1 MPKKHLPTTTLN
13 GNYESN
19 LPFRRDTIHNTDL
32 PSENEDFIPVPIQIF
47 LWRQSSPFIKQ
58 KFGNLTDA
66 SAIIFDRVLVQNI
79 LHGLSPSLTDAIS
92 SIPRWLLKKAAF
104 PHVMHACSSVMKQN
118 LPLIE
123 QQQQQHSFPTS
134 HSSLLVT
141 TPSSHSPT
149 VSTQI
154 QIPSH
159 LQLPTSLNSAMSSI
173 ENQLN
178 QSYSPCRSSAIV
190 NHSLSPI
197 EIRLFH
203 TLNCLIL
210 ESSESKSQ
218 PCSLNAIQLFIYLFF
233 PYIHTYLQ
241 GNKRE
246 FLSNPDLAQ
255 GMRIIWQPLFEYCQ
269 PDIRLF
275 NALVKPVL
283 ITNNHREQ
291 RFSSDNNNQL
301 NRSSTLIHSSIQRSS
316 TEMQFSCDLKKQYSL
331 DQPNIYSEAS
341 NTNYFQSKVNIQE
354 KQNLNT
360 IIRNASVTTTIC
372 QSIID
377 FSNYEI
383 ANNNQTSLAP
393 IVHMESICSI
403 SNASQPT
410 ISPQTTVP
418 NTSHINFGMPKSLSA
433 PSMHLH
439 FPSTRQPP
447 NISNADVNNIISS
460 PKTRSPEYLLFAT
473 YFDIGIIRTLF
484 NPSWL
489 TDGYLWCLEYLNKR
503 MINISDEMLSDSL
516 TNGILPINNLRIKS
530 LSMPQIN
537 TINENNFFS
546 YLKQNYLN
554 EQTTHNIIE
563 QQSMTTSPPNSIN
576 KPTKLLN
583 VQCKFSSEKISYNK
597 NYTQKCDNL
606 YKKASKMCYIDDDRI
621 EHLDLA
627 DTDRHRNFRK
637 LSSTSSPH
645 SGCFR
650 FTGPNVL
657 LFKTSILNNIDPVGQ
672 SANFEST
679 VQKLTVS
686 KSTTN
691 LTAMKLG
698 SVSDSAINYNFLA
711 EPEEAQGL
719 NGYINRNGTVN
730 FGVILAGIH
739 AVICK
744 EHHFKVCELVMNI
757 LDVLFGLTVI
767 SSTEDEAYKKQLSNN
782 GNKYIKT
789 TFELTQEHIEKWL
802 KQIDTIED
810 EKFQLALDII
820 LRILKR
826 LGCSNCQPRGR
837 SFLLDQLHGKA
848 RVLLNKL
855 RLLHHER
862 FAKFFLHFT
871 LTADL
876 AHVLDILHAFCS
888 YCSAST
894 IGLAHYAPYLT
905 TNHDVKSPQTYS
917 NNFANTHLGTGLK
930 GVDGFIFNII
940 FKPLVTRINQMEE
953 HLLIPDNVKLYSECR
968 AFLTYVKEHHG
979 GIFRS
984 VAFSSLI
991 DAEKKIT
998 ILRNLIKEKSTHQN
1012 DNKLRRSPDNN
1023 LVKNVYG
1030 SIDQELQKQSAIA
1043 EQSPVINRSQPITES
1058 LTEGDDHS
1066 LYEHQK
1072 QSLYVDLTCVRMG
1085 LLRLHCLLQSSPPG
1099 SLPDPQFL
1107 HNLLVLDA
1115 PIISK
1120 AAFLI
1125 ECAHFVRCCSL
1136 GQWPV
1141 SMRINTATFRSHET
1155 HTGRTNG
1162 SINVRANKIYQAAAG
1177 RMFYIW
1183 GDALS
1188 SQLESILNIELQQNL
1203 STNLWNKDEIF
1214 EDYYNEAIVNR
1225 SGHDC
1230 PHALKLLVC
1239 LLLYEITSFLRETY
1253 ETLPKLSSL
1262 RIEAANCRQQ
1272 RTNNTQH
1279 STDVPSNIMDKHS
1292 TGRLRMD
1299 SLGSQIS
1306 NRSTISLISEKQ
1318 PFSPQMLSTAT
1329 INMNPLAR
1337 ERHISF
1343 AIPKEHDSN
1352 ESNHTA
1358 ILMNDDD
1365 SGVGAADGYSTS
1377 VFTAAHKRKSIAGIP
1392 MKSKLSRRNSTKLT
1406 KLPVRM
1412 KDVGKS
1418 THRSSFRA
1426 RRRSHI
1432 SNTTT
1437 DNDVHQNMTTECSTT
1452 EATIEHPASADDELE
1467 LEKFDNFINTRPMP
1481 WMNVVIKIFNNV
1493 NLTCNHQ
1500 LKCLSTCYEKQAKSC
1515 RNILVALLNMYQS
1528 SSSSTFYSRSSSMQT
1543 NLKCTDAGANTAR
1556 RVGSLMQIPLMIL
1569 CKSSVLLEDEH
1580 YSQILPLSWELLL
1593 DRNEELSSCAA
1604 TIVILTAAR
1613 AHTLVEELIHKE
1625 MENASPLVRYNA
1637 ILKFQILWRFRHQLW
1652 VRLENDAH
1660 STMKIL
1666 PPSIEFVLPS
1676 PTLGLAN
1683 LQTVDPPWMPHVKTL
1698 VQQVAINQEE
1708 VRAVVTTSKT
1718 RKRHQQELIHSA
1730 LMTED
1735 ISKRVARENFA
1746 ISIVPMLEGASFE
1759 PLLNLSEDEE
1769 DEAHTDD
1776 DRIMDTSI
1784 QLCEAQ
1790 GTLPSV
1796 FGAAIFH
1803 LVDMLEDEE
1812 VINNGAIVSGAARKV
1827 LWNCLLD
1834 EPTLFIRFFFEKISQ
1849 KERRIKSLQS
1859 LHHLMIYFTDIP
1871 PQFAHAI
1878 FNYVLGLLSS
1888 MVRSPL
1894 DGSQELIVN
1903 GLTLLWQIV
1912 PYLHGLVL
1920 KDLKQILRKEQAEML
1935 ILVTGNMPSTK
1946 KVIIHGPD
1954 MSQIPTQAIISE
1966 DTQFSSVLQ
1975 EALEFFGIPSSK
1987 REQYY
1992 LIDVKTQLIH
2002 IPDTY
2007 VRDFYFFRRNIYP
2020 QLSLVYMDGKKSQQ
2034 GLERMAIFLK
2044 TTELSKVLFARYL
2057 LETMPFNQINNCIT
2071 FFHDELI
2078 KSPLFPRKSLESDFN
2093 LYTTIHNKEVFNLDM
2108 LHKYNWIKLI
2118 TCIFFNMDDKITTT
2132 TTSDI
2137 SLFISVINGSF
2148 ILHCEDLLMLR
2159 FCLATYINIVKHF
2172 RHIFAANGYLLIM
2185 PTFLCVYSNIQ
2196 SNPMLK
2202 KAIEYCCRQ
2211 FFILHR
2217 IPFILQMLGSISQ
2230 LFDFNQ
2236 STDNTHTNGVQS
2248 TSLFRLLIALEQT
2261 NFDSMTDD
2269 YSILELIKNDSS
2281 TSKTHD
2287 TTAGNMNT
2295 VAALGQ
2301 RAMFVPRV
2309 IKSLDFC
2316 YADDDTIF
2324 TLLNCFDVCVTVD
2337 VEQVFRVG
2345 KFAYAPNS
2353 LRSLQMLNIIDMLL
2367 PKYLQH
2373 IKDYTNKNDIHKCG
2387 LNEIKKLEKLSI
2399 TMKTLIHSSEWL
2411 TRTFT
2416 EPKSDASADVTYRYS
2431 RNSYLSPSILADE
2444 ESTNRFIDERAKSKI
2459 QDVDELEQASEF
2471 RWPRD
2476 IILAIISTFIHF
2488 SIQRSNELIK
2498 LLRDSTIH
2506 LPELLDTKSHTRLA
2520 DIAHT
2525 LLKLSSF
2532 DPITVGCRGVQNY
2545 FQKLLPYTDWS
2556 DEQLRPVLNN
2566 ILRRI
2571 DRMFVKVC
2579 KKSTTKHSFDWEATA
2594 GILNG
2599 IYLTVDRHPYIAY
2612 FPNFKILISGC
2623 ITLILNENQI
2633 DVGRSVPRTTIHIF
2647 PKELSRSVIKLV
2659 GRYLL
2664 AIKHQPNLEALTSN
2678 NSWSSLNT
2686 SSAIDY
2692 LLHFFLPLLFW
2703 MSSEQ
2708 KDGQKLHPMDISY
2721 IITVLL
2727 SSVKPPLK
2735 PATTIGTQNISMAS
2749 IVNAGKQ
2756 HLILGEATLASNTFS
2771 HKPIGQL
2778 KYLAQT
2784 VSLLGLK
2791 IVIVSFSKQIRNESQ
2806 RIIEAIKAICN
2817 KQAHISS
2824 NLLSFIDFIVSYE
2837 TPIYVILRPFLCYYM
2852 NSMTSKNDSD
2862 YEIIRSIQQKLSFDK
2877 IVPSKS
2883 MAEILNELTQEW
2895 NQLNEE
2901 LADESKIFDVHHK
2914 RATSTD
2920 KMHLSADVCQQMKN
2934 NDGTRTRMNIIH
2946 NQGSTA
2952 RSQTTNTIYLEGQE
2966 QSDSSLDS
2974 SVKNRTEKIQVADA
2988 LNILEAYYIRYRTR
3002 CGVSDT
3008 TNNRKEYS
3016 TLRDLSFM
3024 KVKTAASVPNN
3035 HLDVQS
3041 ISKLRPQTAFSRS
3054 LITTSG
3060 HSGST
3065 MNRSFKYYNQMG
3077 DNNAS
3082 HEHSIGNETSPKL
3095 RTFHGL
3101 KRNMACLDKSRST
3114 RSSRQFKTTNE
3125 LSMKYDATEEMNV
3138 IFRPNRYVNQQSIDS
3153 SNIHPSSDQTSLN
3166 PFAHST
3172 TNPTNDQ
3179 TSNSSSR

>member
-1 MPKKHLPTTTLN
+1 MPKRHLPTTTLN

-19 LPFRRDTIHNTDL
+19 LPFRRETIHNTDL

-58 KFGNLTDA
+58 KFGNLADA

-104 PHVMHACSSVMKQN
+104 PHVMHACSSVMEHN

-123 QQQQQHSFPTS
+123 QQQQQQPFPTS

-141 TPSSHSPT
+141 TASSYSPT

-159 LQLPTSLNSAMSSI
+159 LQLPTPLNSAMSLI

-178 QSYSPCRSSAIV
+178 QSFSSRRSSAIV
-190 NHSLSPI
+190 NHSLNPI

-210 ESSESKSQ
+210 ESNES
-218 PCSLNAIQLFIYLFF
+218 NE
-233 PYIHTYLQ
+233 
-241 GNKRE
+241 RE

-255 GMRIIWQPLFEYCQ
+255 GMRAIWQPLFEYRQ
-269 PDIRLF
+269 PDIHLF

-283 ITNNHREQ
+283 ITNNHHEQ
-291 RFSSDNNNQL
+291 RFSSDNNKQS
-301 NRSSTLIHSSIQRSS
+301 NRSSILIHSSIQRSS
-316 TEMQFSCDLKKQYSL
+316 AEIQFSCDLKKQCSL
-331 DQPNIYSEAS
+331 DQPIIYSEAS
-341 NTNYFQSKVNIQE
+341 NTNYFQSKVNIQK
-354 KQNLNT
+354 KQNSNT
-360 IIRNASVTTTIC
+360 IIRNASITTTIC
-372 QSIID
+372 KSIID

-393 IVHMESICSI
+393 IVYMKSICSM
-403 SNASQPT
+403 SNASQSS
-410 ISPQTTVP
+410 ISPQTTAP
-418 NTSHINFGMPKSLSA
+418 NTSHINFGVPKSLSA
-433 PSMHLH
+433 PSIHLH
-439 FPSTRQPP
+439 FPSTRQPR
-447 NISNADVNNIISS
+447 NISNDDLNNTLSS
-460 PKTRSPEYLLFAT
+460 PKTHSSEYLLLAT

-484 NPSWL
+484 SPSWL

-503 MINISDEMLSDSL
+503 MIDISDEILSDSI

-530 LSMPQIN
+530 LSMSQIS
-537 TINENNFFS
+537 TINENNFFT

-563 QQSMTTSPPNSIN
+563 QQSMTTSRSNSIN
-576 KPTKLLN
+576 KSTKLLN
-583 VQCKFSSEKISYNK
+583 VQCKCSSEKISYNK
-597 NYTQKCDNL
+597 NCTQKCDNL
-606 YKKASKMCYIDDDRI
+606 YKKPSKMRHFDDDRI

-627 DTDRHRNFRK
+627 DTNRHRNFRK

-645 SGCFR
+645 SDCFR
-650 FTGPNVL
+650 FTDPNVL
-657 LFKTSILNNIDPVGQ
+657 LFKTSILNNIDSVGQ
-672 SANFEST
+672 PANFEST

-686 KSTTN
+686 RPTTN

-698 SVSDSAINYNFLA
+698 SVSDSAINYKFLQEA
-711 EPEEAQGL
+711 EEAQGS

-767 SSTEDEAYKKQLSNN
+767 SSTEDETYKKKLSNN
-782 GNKYIKT
+782 GKEHIKT
-789 TFELTQEHIEKWL
+789 TFERTQEYIEKWL

-848 RVLLNKL
+848 RLLLNKL
-855 RLLHHER
+855 RLLHQER
-862 FAKFFLHFT
+862 FEKCFLSFILNT
-871 LTADL
+871 DL
-876 AHVLDILHAFCS
+876 VDVLDILHAFCS
-888 YCSAST
+888 YCSASST
-894 IGLAHYAPYLT
+894 GLAHYAPYLT
-905 TNHDVKSPQTYS
+905 TNHDVKSSQTYS
-917 NNFANTHLGTGLK
+917 NNFANTHLGIGPK
-930 GVDGFIFNII
+930 GVDGFILNII
-940 FKPLVTRINQMEE
+940 FKPLVTRLNQMEE
-953 HLLIPDNVKLYSECR
+953 YLLIPDNMKLHSECR
-968 AFLTYVKEHHG
+968 AFLIYVKENHG

-991 DAEKKIT
+991 DAEKKII
-998 ILRNLIKEKSTHQN
+998 ILRNLTKEKSTHQN
-1012 DNKLRRSPDNN
+1012 DNKLRFSLDNN

-1030 SIDQELQKQSAIA
+1030 SIDQELQKQSIIA
-1043 EQSPVINRSQPITES
+1043 EQSPVNNSKR
-1058 LTEGDDHS
+1058 
-1066 LYEHQK
+1066 K
-1072 QSLYVDLTCVRMG
+1072 
-1085 LLRLHCLLQSSPPG
+1085 
-1099 SLPDPQFL
+1099 DPQFL

-1141 SMRINTATFRSHET
+1141 SMRMNAATFRSHET
-1155 HTGRTNG
+1155 HTGRANG
-1162 SINVRANKIYQAAAG
+1162 SINVRVNKIYQAAAG

-1230 PHALKLLVC
+1230 PHSLKLLVC
-1239 LLLYEITSFLRETY
+1239 LLLYEITLFLRETY

-1262 RIEAANCRQQ
+1262 RVEAANCRQQ
-1272 RTNNTQH
+1272 RTNNTQN
-1279 STDVPSNIMDKHS
+1279 STDVPSSMMDKHS

-1299 SLGSQIS
+1299 SVGSQLS

-1343 AIPKEHDSN
+1343 AIPREHDSN
-1352 ESNHTA
+1352 ESSHTA

-1365 SGVGAADGYSTS
+1365 GGVGAADGYSTS
-1377 VFTAAHKRKSIAGIP
+1377 VFSAAHKRKSTVGIP
-1392 MKSKLSRRNSTKLT
+1392 MKSKLSRRNSTRLT

-1412 KDVGKS
+1412 RDVGKS
-1418 THRSSFRA
+1418 THRSSFRT
-1426 RRRSHI
+1426 RLRSHF
-1432 SNTTT
+1432 SNTAT
-1437 DNDVHQNMTTECSTT
+1437 DNDAHQNMTTECSTMET
-1452 EATIEHPASADDELE
+1452 TIEHPASADDELE
-1467 LEKFDNFINTRPMP
+1467 LEKFDNFINTRPLP
-1481 WMNVVIKIFNNV
+1481 WMNVVIKIFNSV

-1515 RNILVALLNMYQS
+1515 RNILVALLNMYQLSSSS

-1543 NLKCTDAGANTAR
+1543 HLKCTDARAHRTQRLSVCLFGEEIVDTPTKKQVNTHFSTISSYLEKQ
-1556 RVGSLMQIPLMIL
+1556 VGSLMQIPLKIL
-1569 CKSSVLLEDEH
+1569 CKSSILLEDEH

-1613 AHTLVEELIHKE
+1613 AHILVEELIHKE

-1637 ILKFQILWRFRHQLW
+1637 ILKFQILWRFRRQFW
-1652 VRLENDAH
+1652 VRLENEAH
-1660 STMKIL
+1660 SIMKIL

-1676 PTLGLAN
+1676 LTLGLAN

-1718 RKRHQQELIHSA
+1718 RKKHQQELIHSA
-1730 LMTED
+1730 LMTEE
-1735 ISKRVARENFA
+1735 ISKRVARENFVM
-1746 ISIVPMLEGASFE
+1746 STVPMLEEASFE
-1759 PLLNLSEDEE
+1759 PLLHLSKGDE

-1776 DRIMDTSI
+1776 DRVMDTSI

-1812 VINNGAIVSGAARKV
+1812 IINNGAIVSGAARKV

-1920 KDLKQILRKEQAEML
+1920 KDLKKILRKEQAEML

-1954 MSQIPTQAIISE
+1954 VSQIPTQAIISE

-1987 REQYY
+1987 RDQYY

-2020 QLSLVYMDGKKSQQ
+2020 QLSLVCMDEKKSQQ
-2034 GLERMAIFLK
+2034 GLEHMSIFLK

-2057 LETMPFNQINNCIT
+2057 LETTPFNQINNCIT

-2118 TCIFFNMDDKITTT
+2118 TCIFFNMDGKTTT
-2132 TTSDI
+2132 TTTTDI

-2211 FFILHR
+2211 FFVLHR

-2230 LFDFNQ
+2230 SFDFNQ
-2236 STDNTHTNGVQS
+2236 LTDNANTNGIQS
-2248 TSLFRLLIALEQT
+2248 ISLFRLLIALEQT

-2281 TSKTHD
+2281 TSKTHN

-2295 VAALGQ
+2295 VVALGQ

-2324 TLLNCFDVCVTVD
+2324 TLLNCFDVCVTV
-2337 VEQVFRVG
+2337 V
-2345 KFAYAPNS
+2345 AYAPNS
-2353 LRSLQMLNIIDMLL
+2353 LRSLQMLNIIDILL

-2373 IKDYTNKNDIHKCG
+2373 VKDYTNKNNIHKCG
-2387 LNEIKKLEKLSI
+2387 RNELKILEKLSI

-2411 TRTFT
+2411 TQTFV
-2416 EPKSDASADVTYRYS
+2416 EPKSDASADVNYRYS
-2431 RNSYLSPSILADE
+2431 RSSYFSPSIIADE
-2444 ESTNRFIDERAKSKI
+2444 ESTNRFIDERAKNKT

-2488 SIQRSNELIK
+2488 SIKRSNELIK

-2520 DIAHT
+2520 DIAYT

-2532 DPITVGCRGVQNY
+2532 DPITVGCHGIQNY

-2571 DRMFVKVC
+2571 DRMLVKVC
-2579 KKSTTKHSFDWEATA
+2579 KKSTTKRLFDWEATA

-2623 ITLILNENQI
+2623 IALILNENQI
-2633 DVGRSVPRTTIHIF
+2633 DVGHSVPRMTIHIF
-2647 PKELSRSVIKLV
+2647 PKELSRTVIKLA
-2659 GRYLL
+2659 GRYLS
-2664 AIKHQPNLEALTSN
+2664 AIKKPR
-2678 NSWSSLNT
+2678 
-2686 SSAIDY
+2686 IDCI
-2692 LLHFFLPLLFW
+2692 LV
-2703 MSSEQ
+2703 M
-2708 KDGQKLHPMDISY
+2708 
-2721 IITVLL
+2721 TV
-2727 SSVKPPLK
+2727 
-2735 PATTIGTQNISMAS
+2735 
-2749 IVNAGKQ
+2749 
-2756 HLILGEATLASNTFS
+2756 
-2771 HKPIGQL
+2771 
-2778 KYLAQT
+2778 
-2784 VSLLGLK
+2784 
-2791 IVIVSFSKQIRNESQ
+2791 R
-2806 RIIEAIKAICN
+2806 
-2817 KQAHISS
+2817 
-2824 NLLSFIDFIVSYE
+2824 
-2837 TPIYVILRPFLCYYM
+2837 
-2852 NSMTSKNDSD
+2852 KN
-2862 YEIIRSIQQKLSFDK
+2862 
-2877 IVPSKS
+2877 
-2883 MAEILNELTQEW
+2883 
-2895 NQLNEE
+2895 
-2901 LADESKIFDVHHK
+2901 
-2914 RATSTD
+2914 
-2920 KMHLSADVCQQMKN
+2920 
-2934 NDGTRTRMNIIH
+2934 
-2946 NQGSTA
+2946 
-2952 RSQTTNTIYLEGQE
+2952 
-2966 QSDSSLDS
+2966 
-2974 SVKNRTEKIQVADA
+2974 
-2988 LNILEAYYIRYRTR
+2988 
-3002 CGVSDT
+3002 
-3008 TNNRKEYS
+3008 
-3016 TLRDLSFM
+3016 
-3024 KVKTAASVPNN
+3024 
-3035 HLDVQS
+3035 
-3041 ISKLRPQTAFSRS
+3041 
-3054 LITTSG
+3054 
-3060 HSGST
+3060 
-3065 MNRSFKYYNQMG
+3065 
-3077 DNNAS
+3077 
-3082 HEHSIGNETSPKL
+3082 
-3095 RTFHGL
+3095 
-3101 KRNMACLDKSRST
+3101 
-3114 RSSRQFKTTNE
+3114 
-3125 LSMKYDATEEMNV
+3125 
-3138 IFRPNRYVNQQSIDS
+3138 
-3153 SNIHPSSDQTSLN
+3153 
-3166 PFAHST
+3166 
-3172 TNPTNDQ
+3172 
-3179 TSNSSSR
+3179 